1 MQARA
6 GLLLAERLHLA
17 CQHLLLSGVEVIA
30 PVFFCAISF
39 AEIQLQCITETVF
52 LDVVVGIDVEPVIVL
67 IGADEC
73 TEGGI
78 HIEVR
83 LQIKVELA
91 IRFDDLLTERKIPCR
106 EMSCR
111 GDLFAVQTLQQ
122 FLQHHIPGN
131 KLLLCC
137 TIGGCRHILHRW
149 R

>member
-1 MQARA
+1 MQAHA

-30 PVFFCAISF
+30 LVCVCASCF
-39 AEIQLQCITETVF
+39 AEIQLQRVLATVF

-91 IRFDDLLTERKIPCR
+91 
-106 EMSCR
+106 
-111 GDLFAVQTLQQ
+111 V
-122 FLQHHIPGN
+122 
-131 KLLLCC
+131 
-137 TIGGCRHILHRW
+137 
-149 R
+149 

>member
-1 MQARA
+1 M
-6 GLLLAERLHLA
+6 LLAVVLHLA
-17 CQHLLLSGVEVIA
+17 CQHLLLSSVEVIA

-39 AEIQLQCITETVF
+39 AEIQLQRVSETVF

-91 IRFDDLLTERKIPCR
+91 IRFDDLLTERKIQCR
-106 EMSCR
+106 EMSRR
-111 GDLFAVQTLQQ
+111 GDL
-122 FLQHHIPGN
+122 
-131 KLLLCC
+131 
-137 TIGGCRHILHRW
+137 
-149 R
+149 